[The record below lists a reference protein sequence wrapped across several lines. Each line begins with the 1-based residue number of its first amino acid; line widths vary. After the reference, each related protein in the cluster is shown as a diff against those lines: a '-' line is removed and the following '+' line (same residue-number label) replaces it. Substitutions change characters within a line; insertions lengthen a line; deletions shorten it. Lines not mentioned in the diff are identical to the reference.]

1 MRQTT
6 FTSKL
11 ARIASDA
18 GDPAL
23 LIHVQDACR
32 NKQAFCF
39 SADDAVI
46 VLRPRMKE
54 GIPYVVVWLGISSGP
69 QGLVKYTPEVQ
80 QLTRMI
86 GGRWA
91 EFYTARKGFIRIAR
105 RLGLLRLMLTMI
117 SSKAGRLRI
126 WPTAI

>member
-1 MRQTT
+1 MLQTT

-18 GDPAL
+18 GDPDL

-32 NKQAFCF
+32 KKQAFCF

-46 VLRPRMKE
+46 VLRPRIKQ
-54 GIPYVVVWLGISSGP
+54 GIPYVVVWLGISSGQ

-105 RLGLLRLMLTMI
+105 RLGFERMPDKDGLMKFKI
-117 SSKAGRLRI
+117 
-126 WPTAI
+126 PV

>member
-1 MRQTT
+1 MLQTT

-91 EFYTARKGFIRIAR
+91 EFYTARKGFIRIAK
-105 RLGLLRLMLTMI
+105 RLGFERMSDKDGLMKFKI
-117 SSKAGRLRI
+117 
-126 WPTAI
+126 PV

>member
-1 MRQTT
+1 MLQTI
-6 FTSKL
+6 FDSKL

-18 GDPAL
+18 GDPEL
-23 LIHVQDACR
+23 LIHVQNACR

-46 VLRPRMKE
+46 VLRPRMKD
-54 GIPYVVVWLGISSGP
+54 GVPYVVVWLGISTGP

-105 RLGLLRLMLTMI
+105 RLGFKRLADEDGLMKFKITI
-117 SSKAGRLRI
+117 
-126 WPTAI
+126 

>member
-18 GDPAL
+18 GDPEL
-23 LIHVQDACR
+23 LIHIQDACR
-32 NKQAFCF
+32 HKQAFCF
-39 SADDAVI
+39 WADDAVI
-46 VLRPRMKE
+46 VLRPRIKQ
-54 GIPYVVVWLGISSGP
+54 GIPYVVVWLGISSGQ
-69 QGLVKYTPEVQ
+69 QGLVKYTPAVQ
-80 QLTRMI
+80 TLTRMI

-105 RLGLLRLMLTMI
+105 QLGFERQANEDGLMKFKI
-117 SSKAGRLRI
+117 PI
-126 WPTAI
+126 

>member
-1 MRQTT
+1 MLQTT
-6 FTSKL
+6 FDSKL

-18 GDPAL
+18 GDPEL
-23 LIHVQDACR
+23 LIHVQNACR

-46 VLRPRMKE
+46 VLRPRMKD
-54 GIPYVVVWLGISSGP
+54 GIPYVVVWLGISTGP

-105 RLGLLRLMLTMI
+105 RLGFERLADEDGLMKFKI
-117 SSKAGRLRI
+117 PI
-126 WPTAI
+126 

>member
-1 MRQTT
+1 MLQTT

-80 QLTRMI
+80 SLTRMI

-91 EFYTARKGFIRIAR
+91 EFYTARKGFIRIAK
-105 RLGLLRLMLTMI
+105 RLGFERMSDKDGLMKFKI
-117 SSKAGRLRI
+117 
-126 WPTAI
+126 PV

>member
-1 MRQTT
+1 MLQTT

-18 GDPAL
+18 SDPEL

-69 QGLVKYTPEVQ
+69 HGLVKYTQEVQ

-105 RLGLLRLMLTMI
+105 RLGFERLVDEDGLMKFKI
-117 SSKAGRLRI
+117 
-126 WPTAI
+126 PV